1 MPGDCASVRRYI
13 HEQSPSDTFAPL
25 NLPPADAR
33 RLVIL
38 PSYNSGPQ
46 LVRTACAALEHWHT
60 VWVVL
65 DGSTD
70 ESVAEIQMLAA
81 EHPGLRVFA
90 LAENQGKGGA
100 TLHAM
105 RVALAAGFSHALV
118 MDADGQHPADAI
130 RPFME
135 LSQKNPGAMILGA
148 PVFGAD
154 APAERVKGRRV
165 GNWFTNL
172 ETLWGGVQDSLFGFR
187 LYPLAESVRIMEAI
201 TTARRFDFDTE
212 LVVRLFWAGVQP
224 INRPVPVT
232 YPPDEKGGVTH
243 FKYVRDNLLLVGTH
257 TRLCLL
263 LFPRLV
269 RVWNLR
275 QKWRQVTSS

>member
-1 MPGDCASVRRYI
+1 
-13 HEQSPSDTFAPL
+13 L
-25 NLPPADAR
+25 NPTPTDAE

-46 LVRTACAALEHWHT
+46 LVRTARAVLERWSP

-70 ESVAEIQMLAA
+70 ESVAAIQALAA
-81 EHPGLRVFA
+81 EHPGLRVFP

-105 RVALAAGFSHALV
+105 REAMAAGFSHALV
-118 MDADGQHPADAI
+118 MDADGQHPAEAI
-130 RPFME
+130 APFME
-135 LSQKNPGAMILGA
+135 LSRKNPGAMILGV

-165 GNWFTNL
+165 GNWFANL
-172 ETLWGGVQDSLFGFR
+172 ETLWGGVRDSLFGFR
-187 LYPLAESVRIMEAI
+187 LYPLAESVRIMDSI

-212 LVVRLFWAGVQP
+212 LAVRLFWAGVRP
-224 INRPVPVT
+224 VNRPVPVT
-232 YPPDEKGGVTH
+232 YPPGGMGGVTH
-243 FKYVRDNLLLVGTH
+243 FKYVRDNLLLAGTH

-263 LFPRLV
+263 LLPRLA
-269 RVWNLR
+269 RVWKLR
-275 QKWRQVTSS
+275 QKWRHVTSS